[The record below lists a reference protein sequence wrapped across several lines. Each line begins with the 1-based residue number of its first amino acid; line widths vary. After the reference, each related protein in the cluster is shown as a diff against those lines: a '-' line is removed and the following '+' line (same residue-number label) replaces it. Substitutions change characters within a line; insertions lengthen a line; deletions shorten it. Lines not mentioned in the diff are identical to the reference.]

1 MIGGFLG
8 CGAPDVLV
16 DELVAQNIK
25 NLTLIV
31 NDTSFPD
38 KDKGK
43 LVVNK
48 QVKKVITTHI
58 GTNPESGK
66 QMNAGELDVELV
78 PMGTFVER
86 IRAKGAGLGG
96 VLTPTGV
103 GTLVEENKQ
112 TMEIDGKKFIFE
124 KPLGAEFALIYG
136 TKVDRFGN
144 VAFYGTTRNFN
155 TTMATAADTVIIQA
169 DEIVDCLDPCEIVIP
184 GLFIDYI
191 VERG

>member
-1 MIGGFLG
+1 
-8 CGAPDVLV
+8 
-16 DELVAQNIK
+16 
-25 NLTLIV
+25 
-31 NDTSFPD
+31 
-38 KDKGK
+38 
-43 LVVNK
+43 
-48 QVKKVITTHI
+48 
-58 GTNPESGK
+58 
-66 QMNAGELDVELV
+66 MNAGELDVELV